1 MRFFHTS
8 LKLICAGVLIAAAL
22 PASRMGVASATDPG
36 AADSE
41 VRVFVR

>member
-1 MRFFHTS
+1 MRSMTDM
-8 LKLICAGVLIAAAL
+8 GVPAA
-22 PASRMGVASATDPG
+22 RMGVASATDPG